1 MAQVKQVEA
10 YEQTSR
16 QILRVMD
23 HVSTVIV
30 GKAREIE
37 LCFVALLAK
46 GHVLLEDVPGVG
58 KTRLVKSIAQSL
70 DCQFKR
76 IQFTP
81 DLLPSDV
88 TGISIY
94 NQHTLEFEY
103 REGPIFSQIVL
114 VDEINR
120 TSPRTQAALLESL
133 EERAVTF
140 DGVTRLLPVPFIVL
154 ATQNPIEYE
163 GTFPLPEAQLD
174 RFLLKIS
181 LGYPSKDEEYQ
192 ILERSL
198 VGTFDQ
204 ELEPVATQNDILAWQ
219 ALAARVFVDQ
229 GLLRYAVDLVVR
241 TRTHESV
248 YLGVSPRGAIGLLHA
263 AQALATLR
271 GRDYLLPDDLK
282 EVAPYVLPH
291 RMILKSDARLR
302 QVTEATVIAEI
313 LASQPVPVHG
323 ASFSAR

>member
-229 GLLRYAVDLVVR
+229 GLLRYAVDLVAR

>member
-1 MAQVKQVEA
+1 MAQVKQREA

-16 QILRVMD
+16 QIIQVMD

-88 TGISIY
+88 TGISVY
-94 NQHTLEFEY
+94 NQGTLDFEY

-140 DGVTRLLPVPFIVL
+140 DGVTRLLPTPFFVL

-181 LGYPSKDEEYQ
+181 LGYPSKDEEFQ

-198 VGTFDQ
+198 AGTFGQD
-204 ELEPVATQNDILAWQ
+204 LEPLATQNDILAWQ
-219 ALAARVFVDQ
+219 ALASRVFVDQ
-229 GLLRYAVDLVVR
+229 GLLRYAVDLVAR

-291 RMILKSDARLR
+291 RMILKPDARLR
-302 QVTEATVIAEI
+302 QITEATVVAEI
-313 LASQPVPVHG
+313 LASQPVPVYG
-323 ASFSAR
+323 ASFFAR

>member
-1 MAQVKQVEA
+1 MAQVKQREA

-16 QILRVMD
+16 QIIQVMD

-88 TGISIY
+88 TGISVY
-94 NQHTLEFEY
+94 NQGTHDFEY

-140 DGVTRLLPVPFIVL
+140 DGVTRLLPTPFFVL

-181 LGYPSKDEEYQ
+181 LGYPSKDEEFQ

-198 VGTFDQ
+198 AGTFGQD
-204 ELEPVATQNDILAWQ
+204 LEPLATQNDILAWQ
-219 ALAARVFVDQ
+219 ALASRVFVDQ
-229 GLLRYAVDLVVR
+229 GLLRYAVDLVAR

-291 RMILKSDARLR
+291 RMILKPDARLR
-302 QVTEATVIAEI
+302 QITEATVVAEI
-313 LASQPVPVHG
+313 LASQPVPVYG
-323 ASFSAR
+323 ASFFAR